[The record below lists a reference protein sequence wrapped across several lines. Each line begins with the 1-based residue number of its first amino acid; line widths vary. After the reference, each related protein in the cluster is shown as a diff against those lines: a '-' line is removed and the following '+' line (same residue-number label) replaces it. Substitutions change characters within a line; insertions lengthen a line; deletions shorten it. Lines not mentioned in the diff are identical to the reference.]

1 MISTALL
8 WLLVPFCLI
17 GAVMAFLITYGE
29 MRHHYSGRKEPVL
42 SAARSAVVAFIVLL
56 ALSWLTAALL
66 LKNVQS
72 R

>member
-1 MISTALL
+1 MALVG
-8 WLLVPFCLI
+8 LLVPCCLI

-29 MRHHYSGRKEPVL
+29 MRHHYSGRKQPVL
-42 SAARSAVVAFIVLL
+42 SAARTAVVAFIVLL
-56 ALSWLTAALL
+56 ALSWVAAVLL